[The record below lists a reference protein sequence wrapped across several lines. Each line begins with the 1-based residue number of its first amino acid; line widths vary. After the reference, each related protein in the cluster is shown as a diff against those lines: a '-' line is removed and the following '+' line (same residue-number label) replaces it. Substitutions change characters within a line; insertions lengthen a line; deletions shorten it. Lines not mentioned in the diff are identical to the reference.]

1 MRTKITA
8 KVLEI
13 FSSRQG
19 EGLYP
24 GVRQIFIRFAGCNLA
39 CLFCDVPAETN
50 YQTRIFGAGGLRDE
64 VERWRR
70 KFGPYHSLSLTGGE
84 PLLQVEFLKE
94 FLPQVK
100 KIKIYLETNGTLPEE
115 FKEISSR
122 IDYVSLDFKLPSST
136 GRDALWE
143 RHRRFL
149 KLAGRKSCFVKA
161 VITGKTTP
169 EDLKK
174 AVGIIAGIDKNIPLI
189 LQPVTAVDNFRA
201 PVSGE
206 QLLDF
211 QKYALKKLSEVRII
225 PQLHKR
231 MGLR

>member
-1 MRTKITA
+1 MRTKIRT

-19 EGLYP
+19 EGLYT
-24 GVRQIFIRFAGCNLA
+24 GVKQIFIRFAGCNLS
-39 CLFCDVPAETN
+39 CVFCDVPGETS
-50 YQTRIFGAGGLRDE
+50 YQTRIFSAAGLRDE
-64 VERWRR
+64 VERRRR
-70 KFGPYHSLSLTGGE
+70 KFGHWHSLSLTGGE

-100 KIKIYLETNGTLPEE
+100 KIKIYLETNGTLPEK
-115 FKEISSR
+115 FKEVSSW
-122 IDYVSLDFKLPSST
+122 IDYVSVDFKLPSST

-143 RHRRFL
+143 NHRRFL
-149 KLAGRKSCFVKA
+149 KLVRGKNCFVKV
-161 VITGKTTP
+161 VITGETTQK
-169 EDLKK
+169 DLKK

-189 LQPVTAVDNFRA
+189 LQPVTGDDNFR
-201 PVSGE
+201 VSVCGKK
-206 QLLDF
+206 LLDF
-211 QKYALKKLSEVRII
+211 QKCALKKLGEVRII